1 MANRRSARLNEQLK
15 REISAILR
23 SEVRD
28 PRIGMPTV
36 TEADVTQDLWL
47 ARIYV
52 RPGPTEAGRDVDD
65 MIEGLTAA
73 APFVRRELGR
83 VLGIRRVPELRF
95 LLDRTLEDAL
105 RVERILREVQ
115 EGREPSGSD
124 PLGSEPSGSEPT

>member
-1 MANRRSARLNEQLK
+1 LNEQLK

-36 TEADVTQDLWL
+36 TEADVTKDLWL
-47 ARIYV
+47 ARVYV
-52 RPGPTEAGRDVDD
+52 RPGPTETERDVDE
-65 MIEGLTAA
+65 MLEGLAAA
-73 APFVRRELGR
+73 APFVRRALGR

-105 RVERILREVQ
+105 RVERILKEVS
-115 EGREPSGSD
+115 EAPKSTD
-124 PLGSEPSGSEPT
+124 SEPS

>member
-15 REISAILR
+15 REISEILR
-23 SEVRD
+23 RDVRD
-28 PRIGMPTV
+28 PRIGLPTV

-52 RPGPTEAGRDVDD
+52 RPSPTDAGRDVDE

-83 VLGIRRVPELRF
+83 ALGIRRVPELRF
-95 LLDRTLEDAL
+95 LVDRTLEDAL
-105 RVERILREVQ
+105 RMERILKEIQDERDRQ
-115 EGREPSGSD
+115 PPGDASDSG
-124 PLGSEPSGSEPT
+124 PA

>member
-15 REISAILR
+15 REISEILR
-23 SEVRD
+23 REVRD
-28 PRIGMPTV
+28 PRIGTPTV

-52 RPGPTEAGRDVDD
+52 RPGPTDAGRDVGG

-83 VLGIRRVPELRF
+83 ALGIRRVPELRF
-95 LLDRTLEDAL
+95 LIDRTLEDAL
-105 RVERILREVQ
+105 RVERILKEVQ
-115 EGREPSGSD
+115 DEREAHPPGESSD
-124 PLGSEPSGSEPT
+124 SEPA

>member
-1 MANRRSARLNEQLK
+1 MPNRRSARLNEQLK
-15 REISAILR
+15 REISGILR

-28 PRIGMPTV
+28 PRVGMPTV
-36 TEADVTQDLWL
+36 TEADVTNDLWL

-52 RPGPTEAGRDVDD
+52 RPGPTETGRDVDE

-83 VLGIRRVPELRF
+83 LLGIRRVPELRF

-105 RVERILREVQ
+105 RVERILKEVE
-115 EGREPSGSD
+115 EGREPSGS
-124 PLGSEPSGSEPT
+124 EPA

>member
-1 MANRRSARLNEQLK
+1 LNEHLK
-15 REISAILR
+15 REISSILR
-23 SEVRD
+23 REVRD

-52 RPGPTEAGRDVDD
+52 RPGPTEMDRNVDE

-95 LLDRTLEDAL
+95 LVDRTLEDAL
-105 RVERILREVQ
+105 RVERILKEVQ
-115 EGREPSGSD
+115 EGRDPSDSGSA
-124 PLGSEPSGSEPT
+124 